1 MPSLQNLSE
10 DSRYRKYVPF
20 LNRYYNLYFLMYLT
34 QTALFRARYR
44 EVKECGLTSMELAL
58 LTVVEGL
65 GGSATPADIS
75 RWMMRK
81 RPTVSGLLNRMER
94 NGLVVRTGCQENKKL
109 KKVTI
114 TEKGQGALAQ
124 SKKKDVLNTII
135 GSMSDEEYRQLWSLL
150 EKLKHTALSMTDGL
164 KEEEVSFDGN

>member
-1 MPSLQNLSE
+1 
-10 DSRYRKYVPF
+10 
-20 LNRYYNLYFLMYLT
+20 
-34 QTALFRARYR
+34 
-44 EVKECGLTSMELAL
+44 MELAL

-114 TEKGQGALAQ
+114 TKKGQGALAQ

-164 KEEEVSFDGN
+164 KDEEVSFDGN